1 MPVYKFR
8 NTVTDQI
15 TEITLRISDYESFMT
30 NNPDME
36 RYFGIDDV
44 PATVSGVGG
53 IKTDSGFKEVLSKI
67 SDAHPN
73 SQLADRH
80 ATKSIKQSQ
89 TDRVFNKH
97 FGSSS

>member
-1 MPVYKFR
+1 MPIYKFR
-8 NTVTDQI
+8 DTVKD
-15 TEITLRISDYESFMT
+15 EIFEVTLRISDYESFMV
-30 NNPDME
+30 NNPHVD
-36 RYFGIDDV
+36 RYFGVDDV

-73 SQLADRH
+73 SQLSERH

-89 TDRVFNKH
+89 TDHVFNKH
-97 FGSSS
+97 FGK

>member
-1 MPVYKFR
+1 MPLYTFKDRSTNELV
-8 NTVTDQI
+8 
-15 TEITLRISDYESFMT
+15 ELTLRISDYDGFLAS
-30 NNPDME
+30 NPNLE
-36 RYFGIDDV
+36 RYIDSV
-44 PATVSGVGG
+44 PGLVSGVGG

-80 ATKSIKQSQ
+80 KTKTIKDSQ

-97 FGSSS
+97 FGK

>member
-8 NTVTDQI
+8 DTVKD
-15 TEITLRISDYESFMT
+15 EIFEVTLRISDYESFMV
-30 NNPDME
+30 NNPAVE
-36 RYFGIDDV
+36 RYFDIGDV

-73 SQLADRH
+73 SQLSERH

-89 TDRVFNKH
+89 TDQVFNKH
-97 FGSSS
+97 FGK